1 MYLAGFAFLEGT
13 FALYTYTRGEG
24 FLYYPCK
31 CDWMGSKVAENLF
44 DNKEDKFLTNFLDI
58 HLHADSCLHYCL
70 QTQVYFGVCFV
81 FMAKL
86 FFPLYFLQSIFQFVE
101 KVLRGKKTAKPWS
114 VYTNHCPTRNF
125 LRVKLTRRALLFSFI
140 NAFVWHTKL
149 PSAKYVSQEGQLV
162 DQINK
167 KF

>member
-1 MYLAGFAFLEGT
+1 MAWKSNETSCDFLKLYLAGFAYLEGT

-24 FLYYPCK
+24 FLNYPSK

-58 HLHADSCLHYCL
+58 HLHTDSCLHYCL
-70 QTQVYFGVCFV
+70 QTQVSFGVCFV

-101 KVLRGKKTAKPWS
+101 KVLRGKKQPNREVST
-114 VYTNHCPTRNF
+114 
-125 LRVKLTRRALLFSFI
+125 LTI
-140 NAFVWHTKL
+140 V
-149 PSAKYVSQEGQLV
+149 QLA
-162 DQINK
+162 IFWEWN
-167 KF
+167 